1 MGLDGI
7 HNWISRY
14 VWAQDINDRAKP
26 KVLFF
31 HLLRMIYVVGRD
43 LRAGQLNLRAMSLVY
58 TTLLSLVP
66 ILAISFT
73 VLKGFGV
80 HNEVGPVLFS
90 LFEPLGEKGAEI
102 TLKIIEFVERM
113 KVGVLGSVG
122 LILLLYTVI
131 SVMQKIERAF
141 NFIWHISETRPFAQR
156 FSDYLS
162 VILIGPVLIV
172 VSTGL
177 SATAMN
183 NSVVKTLV
191 TIEPLGSLIQ
201 IGLVILPI
209 VLSITAFTFFYI
221 FIPNTKVKMRP
232 AIAGAVVASVLWKVT
247 GWLFAS
253 FVVTSTQYAAVY
265 SAFASLIFF
274 MIWLY
279 LTWLI
284 LMVGASVA
292 FYIQHP
298 EYLSYQIS
306 ERRLSSR
313 VKEKLAL
320 LVMAK
325 ISTSFYN
332 GTPAWTLEELA
343 NEIKA
348 PIEAVAFVLALLE
361 RNGFTVKSDSD
372 EPAYIP
378 GKPLDTTPVT
388 ELLRAIN
395 ESDEEDYISPD
406 AFDKNAEVE
415 NLVQNIE
422 FSVTEALKGRMIK
435 DLISIDIED
444 DHSVKPVPIKA
455 AH

>member
-1 MGLDGI
+1 MGRDGLQKL
-7 HNWISRY
+7 ISQH
-14 VWAQDINDRAKP
+14 VWVTDLTHQTKLKA
-26 KVLFF
+26 LYL
-31 HLLRMIYVVGRD
+31 HLLRMIFVVGRD
-43 LRAGQLNLRAMSLVY
+43 LRKGQLNLRAMSLVY

-66 ILAISFT
+66 ILAISFP

-102 TLKIIEFVERM
+102 TLRIIEFVERM

-172 VSTGL
+172 VSTGI

-183 NSVVKTLV
+183 NSIVKTLV
-191 TIEPLGSLIQ
+191 AIEPLGTIIQ
-201 IGLVILPI
+201 IGIVVLPI
-209 VLSITAFTFFYI
+209 ALSITAFTFFYI
-221 FIPNTKVKMRP
+221 FIPNTKVKMRS
-232 AIAGAVVASVLWKVT
+232 AIVGAVVASVLWKVT
-247 GWLFAS
+247 GWIFAS
-253 FVVTSTQYAAVY
+253 FVVTSTQYEAVY

-292 FYIQHP
+292 FYHQHP

-306 ERRLSSR
+306 ERRLSNR

-320 LVMAK
+320 LVMGR
-325 ISTSFYN
+325 ISTNFYR
-332 GTPAWTLEELA
+332 GTPAWTLEGLA
-343 NEIKA
+343 VEVNA
-348 PIEAVAFVLALLE
+348 PIEAVTVVLALLE
-361 RNGFTVKSDSD
+361 GDGFVVKTESDD
-372 EPAYIP
+372 PTFIP
-378 GKPLDTTPVT
+378 GKPLDTTPVS
-388 ELLRAIN
+388 ELLRAIR
-395 ESDEEDYISPD
+395 ESDELDYVGLD
-406 AFDKNAEVE
+406 AFIKNAEVE
-415 NLVQNIE
+415 KLAEGIE
-422 FSVTEALKGRMIK
+422 NSVASALKGIMIK
-435 DLISIDIED
+435 DLVSSDIED
-444 DHSVKPVPIKA
+444 DLSLKPVPINSVR
-455 AH
+455 